1 MKKNELRDIF
11 NFALEHK
18 KKYVAV
24 AIETRGMEKPE
35 IIINPYSNIAQ
46 KLVYYVGAYNDDMVL
61 KSYDGIR
68 ITRAAAAD
76 TVEELIELLE
86 DEE

>member
-1 MKKNELRDIF
+1 MNKYELRDVF

-18 KKYVAV
+18 KKYVGV

-35 IIINPYSNIAQ
+35 YIINPYSNIAQ
-46 KLVYYVGAYNDDMVL
+46 KLIYYLNAYNDYMVL
-61 KSYDGIR
+61 KTYDGIR

>member
-1 MKKNELRDIF
+1 MKQNELREIF

-18 KKYVAV
+18 KKYVGV
-24 AIETRGMEKPE
+24 AIETSGMEKPE
-35 IIINPYSNIAQ
+35 YIINPYENIAQ

-76 TVEELIELLE
+76 TLEELMKNLKETN
-86 DEE
+86 